1 VTRPSK
7 KDEERR
13 NLGAY
18 LAAAAIA
25 VDDGKIDQAERP
37 DFLLR
42 LDGVTIGVE
51 VTDYHVAGNRRE
63 VEEHWA
69 SLRQWPMLLNDFP
82 RHRHVDLDFRALK
95 LPSRRETHD
104 FVAQVFAITA
114 GAVDLPA
121 TIDVDPARWP
131 ILGKYVSRV
140 EIAASTVRYLGWSW
154 NFDIAWIGVTEAELM
169 AIVDAKRSST
179 VVTASSYW
187 LMITEGGTLSRVMA
201 FMDHE
206 WLEGMS
212 RLTKQLEDGPFDR
225 LILLQSPIIEWCRHV
240 GWRTITEQGGTQ
252 TDDVFHAGAA

>member
-1 VTRPSK
+1 MTRQSK
-7 KDEERR
+7 KDEERQ
-13 NLGAY
+13 NLDAY

-37 DFLLR
+37 DFVLR
-42 LDGVTIGVE
+42 IDGVSIGVE

-63 VEEHWA
+63 VEEHWVW
-69 SLRQWPMLLNDFP
+69 LRQWPMLLNDFP
-82 RHRHVDLDFRALK
+82 RHRQVDVDFKALK
-95 LPSRRETHD
+95 LPSRREAHN
-104 FVAQVFAITA
+104 FVAQLFAITA
-114 GAVDLPA
+114 SAVDLPT

-154 NFDIAWIGVTEAELM
+154 NFDIARIGVTEAELM

-179 VVTASSYW
+179 VVAALSYW
-187 LMITEGGTLSRVMA
+187 LIITEGAPLSRVMA

-206 WLEGMS
+206 WLEVMS

-225 LILLQSPIIEWCRHV
+225 LILLQSPVIEWCRGV
-240 GWRTITEQGGTQ
+240 GWRTIAEKG
-252 TDDVFHAGAA
+252 GAADTG